1 MSKVL
6 LCCKNK
12 KPYLQVN
19 SCVLP
24 TEYDRYILSKEQ
36 YYSAFGEPLDKLN
49 GKVAI
54 KCDFE
59 VEKIENNVN
68 GFGDYKLPYFETN
81 TLTGKEIEERSCLSY
96 GELKG
101 RLQKDGNGFYGYSGY
116 AIHIKKTQIF
126 EEPKDIDQY
135 FTKPK
140 KMNTLHG
147 FSYVSVSI
155 DNVPKN
161 MIYAIDD
168 KGKDCFIISVSPEE
182 MYRIA
187 NGEQTLL
194 VRRTVL
200 KEMLK

>member
-12 KPYLQVN
+12 KPQLVKHYEGTCGFSINNIAKSKWEL
-19 SCVLP
+19 S
-24 TEYDRYILSKEQ
+24 EYEQ
-36 YYSAFGEPLDKLN
+36 IELN

-116 AIHIKKTQIF
+116 AIHIKKMQIF
-126 EEPKDIDQY
+126 EKPKDIDQY

-140 KMNTLHG
+140 KMNTLQG

-168 KGKDCFIISVSPEE
+168 KEKECFIISVSPEE